1 MKDLAPAITRQRL
14 LIEAKYDKNLNEED
28 IRSYLLGVAKK
39 LSLRTYSD
47 PIIHSPSGAGKEE
60 NQGFDA
66 FVPLIDSGISLYVWT
81 NEKFLSAVFY
91 TCKEFSVT
99 DAVDY
104 TTTFFNVTE
113 LEQREF

>member
-1 MKDLAPAITRQRL
+1 MKDLAPTITRQRL
-14 LIEAKYDKNLNEED
+14 LIEAKYDKDLHED
-28 IRSYLLGVAKK
+28 DVREYLFGVAKE
-39 LSLRTYSD
+39 LRLRTYGD
-47 PIIHSPSGAGKEE
+47 PIIHSPSGAGKEV

-66 FVPLIDSGISLYVWT
+66 FIPLIDSGISLYVWT

-91 TCKEFSVT
+91 TCKDFSVN

-104 TTTFFNVTE
+104 TTNFFNVVE